1 MKVIIYD
8 PNNYRAVEIVEN
20 VKNCEVKEH
29 GNGQRD
35 IKIDEDRLTIGHTIF
50 KCLEVDDNY
59 LIQAGDT
66 VDYNLLL
73 ERAKQ
78 EKIKEL
84 DLKCEATILEGFM
97 IPEDHEDPALAGNFY
112 SFDLYDQLNFN
123 LQVTY
128 IDVVTPTE
136 PIYWKTENKGILPH
150 TIQQFMEVCK
160 HAERHKRGNIE
171 KYWALKEQVMNCQT
185 IEEVEAITWEESGEG

>member
-8 PNNYRAVEIVEN
+8 SDYKAVEVIED
-20 VKNCEVKEH
+20 VKKCEVIEH
-29 GNGQRD
+29 GDGQRD
-35 IKIDEDRLTIGHTIF
+35 IKINDGLLTFGYTIF
-50 KCLEVDDNY
+50 KCIEVDDDY
-59 LIQAGDT
+59 PIQVGDI

-73 ERAKQ
+73 EKVKQ

-84 DLKCEATILEGFM
+84 DLKCEATILAGFM
-97 IPEDHEDPALAGNFY
+97 IPEDHEDPALAGNYY

-185 IEEVEAITWEESGEG
+185 VEEVEAITWEESGEG